1 MAELINPGGGSG
13 GGNESEAPKI
23 HIDSDWKAE
32 AQRERERLAESE
44 KAQQAAG
51 AGGQGAP
58 GQMPEPDFTAIVR
71 MIATQALL
79 YMGGIP
85 DPETGRA
92 VVAPEYAR
100 YHIDLL
106 GALEEKT
113 SGNLSDE
120 EQKELEGLLHELR
133 MRFVE
138 LMGAVDEAMKQ
149 RAAEEAAGGESGQ
162 APAPGENG

>member
-13 GGNESEAPKI
+13 DADKGEAPKI

-44 KAQQAAG
+44 QAQQG
-51 AGGQGAP
+51 ADAPGAQ

-113 SGNLSDE
+113 KGNLSEE
-120 EQKELEGLLHELR
+120 EQKEIEGLLHELR

-138 LMGAVDEAMKQ
+138 LMGAVDEAVQQ
-149 RAAEEAAGGESGQ
+149 RAAQEATGGDAGQ
-162 APAPGENG
+162 PPATREGG

>member
-1 MAELINPGGGSG
+1 MAELINPSG
-13 GGNESEAPKI
+13 GAGEGRGEAPKI

-32 AQRERERLAESE
+32 AQKERERLAEAE
-44 KAQQAAG
+44 RAQQEAAP
-51 AGGQGAP
+51 AGGPGA
-58 GQMPEPDFTAIVR
+58 MPEADLTAIIR

-106 GALEEKT
+106 GALEAKT
-113 SGNLSDE
+113 KGNRTDE
-120 EQKELEGLLHELR
+120 EEQEITGLLHELR
-133 MRFVE
+133 MRFVD
-138 LMGAVDEAMKQ
+138 LMGAVDEAMAQ
-149 RAAEEAAGGESGQ
+149 RAAEGAGPDETTGGGEH
-162 APAPGENG
+162 A